1 MVLKAGKTSAL
12 RAIFNL
18 FILPLI
24 DKGGYGV
31 WRAELRPYWGI
42 CHKIFCGLFP
52 AISAKTACT
61 CQKQTLKSF

>member
-31 WRAELRPYWGI
+31 WRAELRQLGDLPQNFLWAFP
-42 CHKIFCGLFP
+42 CHFC
-52 AISAKTACT
+52 
-61 CQKQTLKSF
+61 